1 VTQFFKRCPVILSN
15 FSPVF
20 KGMGIVTGVVAAG
33 VILGFLGHPPPGV
46 VTSAIREASAK
57 PAKQTEPAG
66 RLANPQKPASTQKPT
81 GATTT
86 PVIAQF
92 DWEDDVNSILS
103 SDDKADAKSDQLVA
117 LFPTLP
123 EEGQIEAAQ
132 SLFYML
138 SDHEFAA
145 FEQYL
150 ANASLSAPV
159 LNLLMTG
166 ALNRPDKVKLPILL
180 DVARNDANPKAG
192 DARELLRG
200 FLGADYGTDWAQW
213 RSGIEKHLAQN
224 QE

>member
-1 VTQFFKRCPVILSN
+1 LSK

-20 KGMGIVTGVVAAG
+20 KGMGIVTSVVAVG
-33 VILGFLGHPPPGV
+33 VILGFLGHPPPGAMQS
-46 VTSAIREASAK
+46 TRETPAK
-57 PAKQTEPAG
+57 QAKQTEPAG
-66 RLANPQKPASTQKPT
+66 RLANPQKLASTQKPT
-81 GATTT
+81 DATTT

-92 DWEDDVNSILS
+92 DWEDEVNSILS
-103 SDDKADAKSDQLVA
+103 SDDKADAKADQLVA

-132 SLFYML
+132 ELFYML

-166 ALNRPDKVKLPILL
+166 ALNRPDNVKLPILL
-180 DVARNDANPKAG
+180 EVARNDANPKAA

-200 FLGADYGTDWAQW
+200 FLGTDYGTDWAQW
-213 RSGIEKHLAQN
+213 KSGIEKHLGQN
-224 QE
+224 PE